1 MPATRHVRLRAYAKL
16 NLDLK
21 VLNRGADGFHELRS
35 IFQTIS
41 LYDTLELAFTP
52 GKKTEI
58 ELDGPAGIPDNLVMR
73 AARLL
78 VEQAGGQA
86 SGRIAMKL
94 RKRIPMGAG
103 MGGGSSDAAAVLLG
117 LPVLAGWPIPLE
129 TLLRVGAAL
138 GSDVP
143 FFLLGGA
150 AVALG
155 RGTELYPLPDF
166 PGKRVL
172 IAAPPVH
179 VSTPEAYRAFAR
191 DSNGKL
197 TEDQRIQ
204 YIDSFQSR
212 VWRLGDPSSSG
223 VAGAQAENDFEG
235 VVFPRHP
242 QLKSILKNLQK
253 SGADPARMTGSG
265 SALFGVFTTQNQVR
279 QAQAACETLRPQ
291 PTTFPAAFLSRRQY
305 RAAWWRQ
312 LQEHMDGNKDGK
324 QWPPQSRYASRR
336 RREQ

>member
-1 MPATRHVRLRAYAKL
+1 MAATRHAGVKAFAKL

-21 VLNRGADGFHELRS
+21 VLNPGPDGFHELRS
-35 IFQTIS
+35 VFQTVSIYDS
-41 LYDTLELAFTP
+41 LKIAYTP
-52 GKKTEI
+52 GRKTEVV
-58 ELDGPAGIPDNLVMR
+58 LAGAEEIPDNLVLR

-78 VEQAGGQA
+78 LAHTGGT
-86 SGRIAMKL
+86 GRIEMRL
-94 RKRIPMGAG
+94 TKRIPMGAG
-103 MGGGSSDAAAVLLG
+103 MGGGSSDAAAVLLA
-117 LPVLAGWPIPLE
+117 LPVLAGW
-129 TLLRVGAAL
+129 RVGLEELVRLGAEL

-155 RGTELYPLPDF
+155 RGTELYPLPDA

-172 IAAPPVH
+172 VVAPGIH
-179 VSTPEAYRAFAR
+179 VSTPEAYRGLAR
-191 DSNGKL
+191 GGEGKL
-197 TEDQRIQ
+197 TEAQRIQ
-204 YIDSFQSR
+204 YIGSFQSR
-212 VWRLGDPSSSG
+212 VWRLGDSLSG
-223 VAGAQAENDFEG
+223 GDAGRQAENDFEG

-265 SALFGVFTTQNQVR
+265 SALFGVFTTQNQVVE
-279 QAQAACETLRPQ
+279 AQAALAGLRPR
-291 PTTFPAAFLSRRQY
+291 PAGIPAVFMSRNRY

-324 QWPPQSRYASRR
+324 QWPPQSRYAPRR
-336 RREQ
+336 RNER

>member
-1 MPATRHVRLRAYAKL
+1 MASTRHARLRAYAKL

-21 VLNRGADGFHELRS
+21 VLNRGEDGFHELRS
-35 IFQTIS
+35 VFQTVS
-41 LYDTLELAFTP
+41 VYDTLEISFTP
-52 GKKTEI
+52 SKTTEVT
-58 ELDGPAGIPDNLVMR
+58 LAGSVDIPDNLVLR

-78 VEQAGGQA
+78 LDEAKA
-86 SGRIAMKL
+86 TGRIEMRL
-94 RKRIPMGAG
+94 TKRIPMGAG
-103 MGGGSSDAAAVLLG
+103 MGGGSADAAAVLLG
-117 LPVLAGWPIPLE
+117 LPVLAGWTLSLE
-129 TLLRVGAAL
+129 TLARVGAVL

-155 RGTELYPLPDF
+155 RGTELYPLPDL
-166 PGKRVL
+166 PAWPVL
-172 IAAPPVH
+172 VVAPAIH
-179 VSTPEAYRAFAR
+179 VSTPEAYRGFAR
-191 DSNGKL
+191 ASHGKL
-197 TEDQRIQ
+197 TEAQRIQ

-212 VWRLGDPSSSG
+212 VWRLGNSLSTDG
-223 VAGAQAENDFEG
+223 LGTQVENDFEG

-279 QAQAACETLRPQ
+279 QAQAAVATLRPQ
-291 PTTFPAAFLSRRQY
+291 PAGIPARFLSRNRY

-324 QWPPQSRYASRR
+324 QWPPQSRYARR
-336 RREQ
+336 RNGQ

>member
-1 MPATRHVRLRAYAKL
+1 MAATRLARLRAYAKL

-35 IFQTIS
+35 VFQTVS
-41 LYDTLELAFTP
+41 VYDTLDIAFTP
-52 GKKTEI
+52 GRKTDI
-58 ELDGPAGIPDNLVMR
+58 VLDSATNIPDNLVLR

-78 VEQAGGQA
+78 QEHVQGT
-86 SGRIAMKL
+86 GRIEMRL
-94 RKRIPMGAG
+94 VKRIPMGAG

-117 LPVLAGWPIPLE
+117 LPVLAGWRIPMESLV
-129 TLLRVGAAL
+129 RIGAAL

-155 RGTELYPLPDF
+155 RGTELYPLPEM
-166 PGKRVL
+166 PSRRVL
-172 IAAPPVH
+172 VIAPGIH
-179 VSTPEAYRAFAR
+179 VSTPEAYRGFAR
-191 DSNGKL
+191 DGNGKL
-197 TEDQRIQ
+197 TEAQRIQ

-212 VWRLGDPSSSG
+212 VWRLGGSLS
-223 VAGAQAENDFEG
+223 AGGNGTQVENDFES
-235 VVFPRHP
+235 VVFPQHP

-265 SALFGVFTTQNQVR
+265 SALFGVFTTQQQVR

-291 PTTFPAAFLSRRQY
+291 PAVIPAAFLSRNQY
-305 RAAWWRQ
+305 RATWRRQ

-324 QWPPQSRYASRR
+324 QWPPQSRYAQRR
-336 RREQ
+336 HKGQ

>member
-1 MPATRHVRLRAYAKL
+1 MAATRHARLKAYAKL

-21 VLNRGADGFHELRS
+21 VLNRGEDGFHELRS
-35 IFQTIS
+35 IFQTVS
-41 LYDTLELAFTP
+41 VHDTLDIAFTP
-52 GKKTEI
+52 GRKTELTLEGSVEI
-58 ELDGPAGIPDNLVMR
+58 ADNLAAR
-73 AARLL
+73 AAKRLF
-78 VEQAGGQA
+78 EFTGGT
-86 SGRIAMKL
+86 GRLEMRL
-94 RKRIPMGAG
+94 QKRIPMGAG
-103 MGGGSSDAAAVLLG
+103 MGGGSADAAAVLLG
-117 LPVLAGWPIPLE
+117 LPVLAGWRISLE
-129 TLLRVGAAL
+129 NLVQIGAEL

-155 RGTELYPLPDF
+155 RGTELYPLPDL
-166 PGKRVL
+166 PGRRVL
-172 IAAPPVH
+172 VVAPPIH

-197 TEDQRIQ
+197 TEAQRIQ
-204 YIDSFQSR
+204 YIGTFQSR
-212 VWRLGDPSSSG
+212 VWGLGKSLSMGGGGSKL
-223 VAGAQAENDFEG
+223 ENDFEG

-279 QAQAACETLRPQ
+279 QAQTACESLRPK
-291 PTTFPAAFLSRRQY
+291 PTVIPATFLSRNRY

-324 QWPPQSRYASRR
+324 QWPPQSRYAPSRR
-336 RREQ
+336 YEQ

>member
-1 MPATRHVRLRAYAKL
+1 MAVTRHARLKAFAKL

-21 VLNRGADGFHELRS
+21 VLNRGEDGFHELRS
-35 IFQTIS
+35 VFQTIS
-41 LYDTLELAFTP
+41 LYDTLDIAFTP
-52 GKKTEI
+52 GRKTELTLAGSI
-58 ELDGPAGIPDNLVMR
+58 DIPANLAMK

-78 VEQAGGQA
+78 IDHTGGT
-86 SGRIAMKL
+86 GRIAMRL
-94 RKRIPMGAG
+94 QKRIPMGAG
-103 MGGGSSDAAAVLLG
+103 MGGGSADAAAVLLG
-117 LPVLAGWPIPLE
+117 LPVLAGWRIPLE
-129 TLLRVGAAL
+129 TLVRMGAEL

-143 FFLLGGA
+143 FFLLGGT

-155 RGTELYPLPDF
+155 RGTELYPLPEL
-166 PGKRVL
+166 PAKRVL
-172 IAAPPVH
+172 VVAPAIH
-179 VSTPEAYRAFAR
+179 VSTPEAYRGLAR

-197 TEDQRIQ
+197 TEAQRIQ

-212 VWRLGDPSSSG
+212 VWGLGKSPSTGGIGSRR
-223 VAGAQAENDFEG
+223 ENDFEG

-253 SGADPARMTGSG
+253 SGADPAGMTGSG
-265 SALFGVFTTQNQVR
+265 SALFGVFITQNQVR

-291 PTTFPAAFLSRRQY
+291 PAAIPAVFMSRSRY

-324 QWPPQSRYASRR
+324 QWPPQSRYASKRR
-336 RREQ
+336 IER

>member
-1 MPATRHVRLRAYAKL
+1 MAATRHARLRAYAKL

-35 IFQTIS
+35 VFQTVSIHDTVDIS
-41 LYDTLELAFTP
+41 FTP
-52 GKKTEI
+52 GRRTELT
-58 ELDGPAGIPDNLVMR
+58 LDGSVEIPDNLVLR
-73 AARLL
+73 AAKLLLDHAKGTGKVAMRLT
-78 VEQAGGQA
+78 
-86 SGRIAMKL
+86 K
-94 RKRIPMGAG
+94 KIPMGAG
-103 MGGGSSDAAAVLLG
+103 LGGGSADAATVLLG
-117 LPVLAGWPIPLE
+117 LPVLAGWDISLE
-129 TLLRVGAAL
+129 DLVRMAAEL

-155 RGTELYPLPDF
+155 RGSELYPLPDLAA
-166 PGKRVL
+166 KRAL
-172 IAAPPVH
+172 IVAPPIH
-179 VSTPEAYRAFAR
+179 VSTPEAYRGFAR

-197 TEDQRIQ
+197 TEAQRIQ

-212 VWRLGDPSSSG
+212 VWRLGNSLSTDGLGSQ
-223 VAGAQAENDFEG
+223 VENDFEG

-253 SGADPARMTGSG
+253 SGANPARMTGSG
-265 SALFGVFTTQNQVR
+265 SALFGVFTTQNQVQ

-291 PTTFPAAFLSRRQY
+291 PATFPVTFLSRNRY

-324 QWPPQSRYASRR
+324 QWPPQSRYALRR
-336 RREQ
+336 IGQ

>member
-1 MPATRHVRLRAYAKL
+1 MAATRHVRLKAFAKL

-21 VLNRGADGFHELRS
+21 VLNRGDDGFHELRS
-35 IFQTIS
+35 VFQTVS
-41 LYDTLELAFTP
+41 VFDTLDIAFTP
-52 GKKTEI
+52 GRKTELAL
-58 ELDGPAGIPDNLVMR
+58 EGSVEIPDNLVTK

-78 VEQAGGQA
+78 LAHTGGT
-86 SGRIAMKL
+86 GRIEMRL
-94 RKRIPMGAG
+94 VKRIPMGAG
-103 MGGGSSDAAAVLLG
+103 MGGGSADAAAVLLG
-117 LPVLAGWPIPLE
+117 LPVLAGWRIPLE
-129 TLLRVGAAL
+129 TLAQIGAEL

-155 RGTELYPLPDF
+155 RGTELYPLPEL
-166 PGKRVL
+166 PARKVL
-172 IAAPPVH
+172 VVAPAIH
-179 VSTPEAYRAFAR
+179 VSTPDAYRAFAR
-191 DSNGKL
+191 DSHGKL
-197 TEDQRIQ
+197 TEAQRIQ
-204 YIDSFQSR
+204 YIGSFQAR
-212 VWRLGDPSSSG
+212 VWGIGKSLSTGGAGSRL
-223 VAGAQAENDFEG
+223 ENDFEG

-291 PTTFPAAFLSRRQY
+291 PKVIPAVFMSRSRY

-324 QWPPQSRYASRR
+324 QWPPQSRYAPRR
-336 RREQ
+336 RNER

>member
-1 MPATRHVRLRAYAKL
+1 MAATRHARLKAYAKL

-35 IFQTIS
+35 VFQTVSI
-41 LYDTLELAFTP
+41 YDTLDIAYTP
-52 GKKTEI
+52 GGKAALT
-58 ELDGPAGIPDNLVMR
+58 LDGPAEISDNLAMR
-73 AARLL
+73 AARM
-78 VEQAGGQA
+78 VAEHTGGG
-86 SGRIAMKL
+86 GRIAMRL
-94 RKRIPMGAG
+94 TKRIPMGAG

-117 LPVLAGWPIPLE
+117 LPVLAGWRIPLE
-129 TLLRVGAAL
+129 TLARMGGEL

-155 RGTELYPLPDF
+155 RGTEIYPLPDL

-172 IAAPPVH
+172 VVAPPVH
-179 VSTPEAYRAFAR
+179 VSTPEAYRGLAR
-191 DSNGKL
+191 DGDGKL
-197 TEDQRIQ
+197 TEAQRIQ

-212 VWRLGDPSSSG
+212 VWRLGSSLSTDG
-223 VAGAQAENDFEG
+223 IGSQVENDFEG
-235 VVFPRHP
+235 VVFPRYP

-279 QAQAACETLRPQ
+279 QAQAACETLRPR
-291 PTTFPAAFLSRRQY
+291 PTALPAQFLSRNRY
-305 RAAWWRQ
+305 RAAWRRQ

-324 QWPPQSRYASRR
+324 QWPPQSRYALRR
-336 RREQ
+336 RNER

>member
-1 MPATRHVRLRAYAKL
+1 MAATRHARLNAFAKL

-21 VLNRGADGFHELRS
+21 VLNRGEDGFHELRS
-35 IFQTIS
+35 VFQTIS
-41 LYDTLELAFTP
+41 IHDTLDIAFTP
-52 GKKTEI
+52 GSKTELTLEGSI
-58 ELDGPAGIPDNLVMR
+58 DIPDNLVTR

-78 VEQAGGQA
+78 LAHTGGT
-86 SGRIAMKL
+86 GRIEMRLK
-94 RKRIPMGAG
+94 KNIPMGAG
-103 MGGGSSDAAAVLLG
+103 MGGGSADAAAVLLG
-117 LPVLAGWPIPLE
+117 LPVLAGWRIPLE
-129 TLLRVGAAL
+129 TLVGIGAEL

-155 RGTELYPLPDF
+155 RGTELYPLPEL
-166 PGKRVL
+166 PARRVL
-172 IAAPPVH
+172 VVAPPIH

-197 TEDQRIQ
+197 TEAQRIQ
-204 YIDSFQSR
+204 YIGTFQSR
-212 VWRLGDPSSSG
+212 VWGLGKSLSTGGDGS
-223 VAGAQAENDFEG
+223 QLENDFEG

-265 SALFGVFTTQNQVR
+265 SALFGVFTTQNQVQ
-279 QAQAACETLRPQ
+279 QAQAACETLRPK
-291 PTTFPAAFLSRRQY
+291 PTVMPATFVTRNRY

-336 RREQ
+336 RTER

>member
-1 MPATRHVRLRAYAKL
+1 MAATRHARLKAFAKL

-35 IFQTIS
+35 VFQTVS
-41 LYDTLELAFTP
+41 VFDTIDIAFTP
-52 GKKTEI
+52 GRKTELT
-58 ELDGPAGIPDNLVMR
+58 LDDPGAIPDNLATR
-73 AARLL
+73 AAQLLLDHVGGTGRVEMRLT
-78 VEQAGGQA
+78 
-86 SGRIAMKL
+86 
-94 RKRIPMGAG
+94 KRIPVGAG
-103 MGGGSSDAAAVLLG
+103 MGGGSADAAAVLLG
-117 LPVLAGWPIPLE
+117 LPVLAGWRIPLE
-129 TLLRVGAAL
+129 ALIDIGGRL

-150 AVALG
+150 AVAIG
-155 RGTELYPLPDF
+155 RGTELYPLPDLLAA
-166 PGKRVL
+166 RVL
-172 IAAPPVH
+172 IVKPKVH

-191 DSNGKL
+191 DSHGKL
-197 TEDQRIQ
+197 TEAQRIQ

-212 VWRLGDPSSSG
+212 VWGLGDSLSASG
-223 VAGAQAENDFEG
+223 TGTQVENDFEG

-279 QAQAACETLRPQ
+279 QAQAACETLRPK
-291 PTTFPAAFLSRRQY
+291 PATLPATFVSRSRY

-324 QWPPQSRYASRR
+324 QWPPQSRYALRR
-336 RREQ
+336 RNER

>member
-1 MPATRHVRLRAYAKL
+1 MADPRHARLKAYAKL

-21 VLNRGADGFHELRS
+21 VFNRGGDGFHELRS
-35 IFQTIS
+35 VFQTVGV
-41 LYDTLELAFTP
+41 YDTIDVTFTP
-52 GKKTEI
+52 GRKV
-58 ELDGPAGIPDNLVMR
+58 ELSLAGSEQIPDNLVMR

-78 VEQAGGQA
+78 MAHAGGG
-86 SGRIAMKL
+86 GRVEMRL
-94 RKRIPMGAG
+94 EKRIPMGAG

-117 LPVLAGWPIPLE
+117 LPVLAGWRIPLE
-129 TLLRVGAAL
+129 TLVRMGAEL

-155 RGTELYPLPDF
+155 RGTELYPLPDL
-166 PGKRVL
+166 PARPVV
-172 IAAPPVH
+172 IAAPAIH
-179 VSTPEAYRAFAR
+179 VSTPEAYRAFDRAG
-191 DSNGKL
+191 DGKL
-197 TEDQRIQ
+197 TATQVVQ

-212 VWRLGDPSSSG
+212 VWGLGDSLS
-223 VAGAQAENDFEG
+223 AGGAGSQAENDFEG

-265 SALFGVFTTQNQVR
+265 SALFGVFTTQNQAR
-279 QAQAACETLRPQ
+279 EAQESLAALRPA
-291 PTTFPAAFLSRRQY
+291 PVALRTAMLSRGRY
-305 RAAWWRQ
+305 RAAWRRQ
-312 LQEHMDGNKDGK
+312 LQEHMDGNKDGN

-336 RREQ
+336 RKEQ

>member
-1 MPATRHVRLRAYAKL
+1 MSATRHVRLRAYAKL

-35 IFQTIS
+35 VFQTVS
-41 LYDTLELAFTP
+41 LCDILDLAFTP
-52 GKKTEI
+52 ARKTEI
-58 ELDGPAGIPDNLVMR
+58 ALDGPAEIADNLVLR
-73 AARLL
+73 AARAV
-78 VEQAGGQA
+78 VEAAGGQGA
-86 SGRIAMKL
+86 GRIAMRL
-94 RKRIPMGAG
+94 EKRIPMGAG

-117 LPVLAGWPIPLE
+117 LPVLAGWRIPLE
-129 TLLRVGAAL
+129 TLLRLGAAL

-155 RGTELYPLPDF
+155 RGTELYPLPDL
-166 PGKRVL
+166 PARRVL
-172 IAAPPVH
+172 IAAPSIH

-212 VWRLGDPSSSG
+212 VWRLGDSSSSAG
-223 VAGAQAENDFEG
+223 VGEQAENDFES

-242 QLKSILKNLQK
+242 QLKSILNHLQK
-253 SGADPARMTGSG
+253 TGADPARMTGSG

-291 PTTFPAAFLSRRQY
+291 PATFPAAFMSRRRY
-305 RAAWWRQ
+305 RASWWRQ

-324 QWPPQSRYASRR
+324 QWPPQSRHASRR

>member
-1 MPATRHVRLRAYAKL
+1 MAATRHARLKAYAKL

-21 VLNRGADGFHELRS
+21 VLNRGEDGFHELRS
-35 IFQTIS
+35 VFQTVS
-41 LYDTLELAFTP
+41 VFDTLGIAFTAART
-52 GKKTEI
+52 TELTL
-58 ELDGPAGIPDNLVMR
+58 EGSVDIPDNLVLR

-78 VEQAGGQA
+78 LAHVKGT
-86 SGRIAMKL
+86 GRIAMRL
-94 RKRIPMGAG
+94 TKRIPMGAG
-103 MGGGSSDAAAVLLG
+103 MGGGSADAAAVLLG
-117 LPVLAGWPIPLE
+117 LPVVAGWRISMEDLV
-129 TLLRVGAAL
+129 RMGAEL

-155 RGTELYPLPDF
+155 RGTELYPLPDL
-166 PGKRVL
+166 PSSRVL
-172 IAAPPVH
+172 IAAPAIH
-179 VSTPEAYRAFAR
+179 VSTPDAYRGFAR
-191 DSNGKL
+191 SSHGKL
-197 TEDQRIQ
+197 TEAQRIQ

-212 VWRLGDPSSSG
+212 VWRLGASLSTDG
-223 VAGAQAENDFEG
+223 VGTQVENDFEG

-265 SALFGVFTTQNQVR
+265 SALFGVFTTQNQV
-279 QAQAACETLRPQ
+279 QEAQAALARLRPQ
-291 PTTFPAAFLSRRQY
+291 PATIPATFLSRGRY

-324 QWPPQSRYASRR
+324 QWPPQSRYAQGRR
-336 RREQ
+336 NEQ

>member
-1 MPATRHVRLRAYAKL
+1 MAATRQVRLKAYAKL

-35 IFQTIS
+35 VFQTVSIHDV
-41 LYDTLELAFTP
+41 LDIAFTP
-52 GKKTEI
+52 GKKTE
-58 ELDGPAGIPDNLVMR
+58 LTLAGADGIPDNLVLR

-78 VEQAGGQA
+78 LDRAKATGRVEMRLKKA
-86 SGRIAMKL
+86 
-94 RKRIPMGAG
+94 IPMGAG
-103 MGGGSSDAAAVLLG
+103 MGGGSADAAAVLLG
-117 LPVLAGWPIPLE
+117 LPVLAGWRFSLPALAGM
-129 TLLRVGAAL
+129 GAEL

-155 RGTELYPLPDF
+155 RGTELYPLPEMAA
-166 PGKRVL
+166 KRLLVV
-172 IAAPPVH
+172 APAVH
-179 VSTPEAYRAFAR
+179 VSTPEAYRAFDR
-191 DSNGKL
+191 GGNGKL
-197 TEDQRIQ
+197 TEAQRIQ
-204 YIDSFQSR
+204 YIDSFQAR
-212 VWRLGDPSSSG
+212 VWRLGESLPS
-223 VAGAQAENDFEG
+223 AGIGSQVENDFES

-265 SALFGVFTTQNQVR
+265 SALFGVFTTQDQVR
-279 QAQAACETLRPQ
+279 QAQIACETLRPQ
-291 PTTFPAAFLSRRQY
+291 PRVLPAAFISRARY

-324 QWPPQSRYASRR
+324 QWPPQSRYALRR
-336 RREQ
+336 RNEQ